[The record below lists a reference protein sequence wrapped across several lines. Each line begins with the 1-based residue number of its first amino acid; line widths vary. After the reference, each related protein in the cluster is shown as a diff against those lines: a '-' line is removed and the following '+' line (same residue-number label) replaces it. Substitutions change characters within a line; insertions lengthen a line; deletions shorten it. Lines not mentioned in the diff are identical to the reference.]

1 MKPACKI
8 SKKRMRWARHWC
20 LSSVWL
26 KPAAAPRAK
35 NLRFEAK
42 PVADF
47 TAVCRAD
54 RGLRKAER
62 GSRRLTTG
70 MAEDRKSL
78 SKREQRFGLNSAK
91 SNEEWKWMGLFK
103 TKLAPPRYID
113 LTRWRQTLRRR
124 PSLIL
129 WSGIRRCVY
138 QGPRPAEPNLE
149 QWIVG
154 GWDFSKS
161 RKVSRLSQ

>member
-54 RGLRKAER
+54 RGPRKAER
-62 GSRRLTTG
+62 GSWRRISS
-70 MAEDRKSL
+70 MAKDQKDLLNSV
-78 SKREQRFGLNSAK
+78 KKFGLSSAK
-91 SNEEWKWMGLFK
+91 SNGECVWMASFE
-103 TKLAPPRYID
+103 TELAP
-113 LTRWRQTLRRR
+113 TRCQ
-124 PSLIL
+124 
-129 WSGIRRCVY
+129 
-138 QGPRPAEPNLE
+138 
-149 QWIVG
+149 
-154 GWDFSKS
+154 DFSWWRKTLWKS
-161 RKVSRLSQ
+161 IYCTNFNFERDNLRGQQFEHGSRYAGHFNRH